1 MSPPMGM
8 NAHILVGGDLLIAT
22 IDGILATS
30 GAITKDKA
38 LLELSS
44 ITRNIKP
51 MWREE
56 VLDKREW
63 AWTMCKWDEFGGM
76 FVTWPGGKPGRRLCA
91 VVNQGTGAW
100 ARFTGWD
107 ATCFVKLRGTM
118 YFGTQ
123 DGRVMEADRTGL
135 DDGAPYVATL
145 VGGWEMF
152 SSPSQTIT
160 WRQSRA
166 IFAARPNETFIPQ
179 ISATTDYVITVPTP
193 PLAGE
198 DPDVDDLWDEGAW
211 DAAKWDNGVTPV
223 ISARNTGWI
232 SIGSTGFT
240 HAPIVQITVAQRVRP
255 IVDLISITAT
265 FERAGV
271 NV

>member
-1 MSPPMGM
+1 
-8 NAHILVGGDLLIAT
+8 
-22 IDGILATS
+22 
-30 GAITKDKA
+30 
-38 LLELSS
+38 
-44 ITRNIKP
+44 
-51 MWREE
+51 
-56 VLDKREW
+56 
-63 AWTMCKWDEFGGM
+63 
-76 FVTWPGGKPGRRLCA
+76 
-91 VVNQGTGAW
+91 
-100 ARFTGWD
+100 
-107 ATCFVKLRGTM
+107 M

-135 DDGAPYVATL
+135 DDGAPYVATV

-198 DPDVDDLWDEGAW
+198 DPDVDDLWDEGVW
-211 DAAKWDNGVTPV
+211 DTAKWDNGVTPV